1 MRSKMSGW
9 KSLAIG
15 SAAMA
20 VFSVGLCI
28 AADDTTPKMT
38 VKEVMEK
45 AHKAPQGSPP
55 NSQDFLAAKVRDGKA
70 SKEEVTT
77 LLGYYKAMAA
87 DPVPEGAPRGTPE
100 DWKKR
105 TSALVTAV
113 ETIDKGDKTAGQAAL
128 KTAMDCRGCH
138 MSYRKPPARRGA

>member
-1 MRSKMSGW
+1 MRSMMSGW

-28 AADDTTPKMT
+28 AADEM
-38 VKEVMEK
+38 
-45 AHKAPQGSPP
+45 PQ
-55 NSQDFLAAKVRDGKA
+55 
-70 SKEEVTT
+70 
-77 LLGYYKAMAA
+77 
-87 DPVPEGAPRGTPE
+87 GAPRGTPE

-105 TSALVTAV
+105 TGALVTAV

-138 MSYRKPPARRGA
+138 MAYRKPPARRGA

>member
-1 MRSKMSGW
+1 MRSMMSGW

-28 AADDTTPKMT
+28 AADDAPKMT

-45 AHKAPQGSPP
+45 AHKPPQGSPQ

-77 LLGYYKAMAA
+77 LLGYYRAMAA
-87 DPVPEGAPRGTPE
+87 DAMPEGAAR
-100 DWKKR
+100 D
-105 TSALVTAV
+105 
-113 ETIDKGDKTAGQAAL
+113 AGGLEEAHERSGIRSRDDRQG
-128 KTAMDCRGCH
+128 R
-138 MSYRKPPARRGA
+138 